1 MPELP
6 EVETT
11 RLGLLPY
18 IVHQRVNSVEI
29 RQSQLRW
36 AVDSEIRDRLPGQ
49 VINALSRRGKYLIF
63 ESRIG
68 CQLVHLGMS
77 GALRLVDANQPW
89 RKHDHLQ
96 WLFASGQALRFH
108 DPRRFGAVLWA
119 TQPLQHKLLLK
130 LGPEPLTDDFSAA
143 YLQRRA
149 KGRKVPVKTF
159 IMNSQVV
166 VGVGNIYASE
176 ALYQAELH
184 PTRSA
189 DTLTLPQL
197 KRLVTA
203 IKNILAAAIQ
213 QGGTTLR
220 DFVNGKGDPGY
231 FQQQLQV
238 YGRAGEPCHHCLQPL
253 SMMKI
258 NQRSS
263 VFCGHCQH

>member
-11 RLGLLPY
+11 RLGLLPH
-18 IVHQRVNSVEI
+18 VVQQRVQGVEV
-29 RQSQLRW
+29 RQAQLRW
-36 AVDSEIRDRLPGQ
+36 PVDNEINSRLPGQ

-63 ESRIG
+63 ETQAG

-77 GALRLVDANQPW
+77 GSLRLVDACSPW

-119 TQPLQHKLLLK
+119 TAPLQHKLLLN
-130 LGPEPLTDDFSAA
+130 LGPEPLTADFSAA
-143 YLQRRA
+143 YLQLRA
-149 KGRKVPVKTF
+149 KGRKVPLKTF

-176 ALYQAELH
+176 ALYQAGLH
-184 PTRSA
+184 PLRAACTV
-189 DTLTLPQL
+189 TLPQL
-197 KRLVTA
+197 TGLVTA
-203 IKNILAAAIQ
+203 IKNVLSAAIQ

-238 YGRAGEPCHHCLQPL
+238 YGRDGEPCHQCQRLL
-253 SMMKI
+253 ILIKI

-263 VFCGHCQH
+263 VFCEHCQS